1 MVIKR
6 FAFTMIELI
15 MVIVVL
21 GIIAAIAMP
30 RLERDVRQEVA
41 DQILTDIRFTQHMAL
56 MDNVINPENSNWQ
69 SALWTIGFQECA
81 TNDNVF
87 YYIGSDKDYGG
98 SLGSDEMAIDAS
110 NGKKMITRAYNP
122 CLGPENLASNVSK
135 RTFISKKG
143 ISTVDFTNCTPVT
156 GASGTNNN
164 RYIGFDHLGRP
175 HKGHLGSTSP
185 DFSTIMQ
192 GECKIAF
199 KFVTGSGID
208 DIEIIIEPETGHA
221 HIVGYDKS

>member
-1 MVIKR
+1 MVKKR
-6 FAFTMIELI
+6 SAFTMIELI

-21 GIIAAIAMP
+21 GILAAIAMP
-30 RLERDVRQEVA
+30 RLDRDVRQEVA
-41 DQILTDIRFTQHMAL
+41 GQLLTDIRFTQHMAL
-56 MDNVINPENSNWQ
+56 MDNVVNPENASWQ
-69 SALWTIGFQECA
+69 SAFWTIGFQECG

-98 SLGSDEMAIDAS
+98 SLGTDEMAIDAS

-122 CLGPENLASNVSK
+122 CLGPDSVASDTSR

-143 ISTVDFTNCTPVT
+143 ISVVDFTNCNPQT
-156 GASGTNNN
+156 GAAGTDNG
-164 RYIGFDHLGRP
+164 RYIGFDNLGRP

-185 DFSTIMQ
+185 DFSTTMQ

-199 KFVTGSGID
+199 KFVTGSGIS
-208 DIEIIIEPETGHA
+208 DIEIIIEPESGHA
-221 HIVGYDKS
+221 YIVGYDKS